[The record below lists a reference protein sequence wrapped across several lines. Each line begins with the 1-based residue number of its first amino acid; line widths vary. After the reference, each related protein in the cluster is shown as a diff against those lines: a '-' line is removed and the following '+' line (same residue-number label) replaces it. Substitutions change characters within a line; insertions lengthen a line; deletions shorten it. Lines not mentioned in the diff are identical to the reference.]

1 VLRDRDRGAQDDKK
15 QGLRTTEGCH
25 PEIGGMAEGSGVSFW
40 TSILLSLNAEV
51 LKHPVWTHFKSQ
63 PGSFAAAQDDRKR
76 YSLLWDA
83 PSASLGCCAIAI
95 RRKAHRQD
103 DRQGH

>member
-1 VLRDRDRGAQDDKK
+1 
-15 QGLRTTEGCH
+15 
-25 PEIGGMAEGSGVSFW
+25 MAEGSGVSFW